1 MKKKLENNKKEKLVF
16 TGEQINKALYW
27 VDDLLDRCQIPY
39 VVAGDIARQL
49 YDNDDAGR
57 QLTVDKIEII
67 VRNGNINPMTT
78 GLLKT
83 FVPWVEFGQKILLE
97 HEGVPIEIKVIK
109 RKYQFIEYPDLRF
122 YMSDEYKIPN
132 QFDRY
137 WKARFIL
144 Q

>member
-1 MKKKLENNKKEKLVF
+1 MNKKLMNNKEVTQMP
-16 TGEQINKALYW
+16 TGEQINKALFW

-39 VVAGDIARQL
+39 VIVGDIAKQL
-49 YDNDDAGR
+49 YKNNDASK
-57 QLTVDKIEII
+57 QLNAHKIEIL
-67 VRNGNINPMTT
+67 VKNGNINPMTK

-83 FVPWVEFGQKILLE
+83 FVPWIEFGKKILLE
-97 HEGVPIEIKVIK
+97 FEGVSIEIKVLK

-144 Q
+144 

>member
-49 YDNDDAGR
+49 YDNNDAGR

-67 VRNGNINPMTT
+67 VRNGNINPMTM

-83 FVPWVEFGQKILLE
+83 FVPWVEFGKKILLE

-132 QFDRY
+132 QFERF
-137 WKARFIL
+137 WKARFII

>member
-1 MKKKLENNKKEKLVF
+1 VF

-49 YDNDDAGR
+49 YDNNDAGR

-67 VRNGNINPMTT
+67 VRNGNINPMTM

-83 FVPWVEFGQKILLE
+83 FVPWVEFGKKILLE

-132 QFDRY
+132 QFERF
-137 WKARFIL
+137 WKARFII